1 MFDFHF
7 KRPGRL
13 ALGVAV
19 VAGVLTLAA
28 CGGSDNDG
36 GGSSTTPPT
45 AGTPT
50 PGSTLDSFIQIVKA
64 LVATTSETTEPV
76 PVTDV
81 TPTTPE
87 NVEPDPT
94 V

>member
-1 MFDFHF
+1 MFDVHF

-13 ALGVAV
+13 ALGAAVAAV
-19 VAGVLTLAA
+19 VLTLAA
-28 CGGSDNDG
+28 CGGSSNDG
-36 GGSSTTPPT
+36 GGTVPPVTT
-45 AGTPT
+45 TPT

-81 TPTTPE
+81 VPTTPE